1 MDESIK
7 DGFKINFTMIQNS
20 TLKNSVTS
28 IWKYDSEIYL
38 NEVRKYLSKH
48 NTIPNSWYPEEIVF
62 TGDVILESN

>member
-7 DGFKINFTMIQNS
+7 GEFKINFTMIQNS

-48 NTIPNSWYPEEIVF
+48 NTIPN
-62 TGDVILESN
+62 T